1 MYGCDTGCGAC
12 GTGCGTGCGACGTGC
27 GTGCGACGTG
37 CGCGC
42 GACGTG
48 CGCGCGACGTGACGT
63 GCGACGTGCG
73 VGATGVTL
81 LLDTDGKDIAITEL
95 SEFLVLNVIVN
106 VYAVPFV
113 SPVTVIG
120 LDVPVPVIPPGL
132 DVTVY
137 KLLVDG
143 FPKYVGAVKV
153 TVACVFPAVAEGLV
167 GAPG

>member
-1 MYGCDTGCGAC
+1 MLWQHPRDTSPDVHSTPLATGVGATGVGAT
-12 GTGCGTGCGACGTGC
+12 GTGTGTGVGATGTGT
-27 GTGCGACGTG
+27 GTGVGVGATGTG
-37 CGCGC
+37 
-42 GACGTG
+42 T
-48 CGCGCGACGTGACGT
+48 
-63 GCGACGTGCG
+63 G

-81 LLDTDGKDIAITEL
+81 LLDTDDKDLAIREL

-120 LDVPVPVIPPGL
+120 LDVPVPAIPPGL